1 MKWRAEFIK
10 ADRAKTPK
18 NPNMRIRVK
27 IQVTEVTE
35 IVEDVTKFFNVFHC
49 TARSTENTFFRGGQY
64 PWKDCEVEFKDHLD
78 APSKLYIYSN
88 IIKISTAGRIPADDG
103 VVFNNYCLTINF
115 FATNN
120 ICV

>member
-49 TARSTENTFFRGGQY
+49 TARSTENTFFRGGQD
-64 PWKDCEVEFKDHLD
+64 PWKDCEVEFKARLD
-78 APSKLYIYSN
+78 ALSELSLYSN
-88 IIKISTAGRIPADDG
+88 KIKSCTSGRLPEDDG
-103 VVFNNYCLTINF
+103 VVFNN
-115 FATNN
+115 
-120 ICV
+120 